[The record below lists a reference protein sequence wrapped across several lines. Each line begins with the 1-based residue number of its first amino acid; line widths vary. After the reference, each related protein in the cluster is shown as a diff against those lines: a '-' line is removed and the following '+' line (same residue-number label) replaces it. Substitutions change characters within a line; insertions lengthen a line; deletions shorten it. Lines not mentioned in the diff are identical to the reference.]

1 MRVAT
6 FYDLLGI
13 PMRAGISPLVSLPL
27 QLLSI
32 AKRATAKCLKI
43 RVQSKLPK
51 APVSTMHLALTYS
64 MSRFFAYA
72 RVSSS
77 EQTTDNQLREISAA
91 GFSMQVKATED
102 MPRLGAN
109 QPGKK
114 KSAKRVK
121 AKKT

>member
-1 MRVAT
+1 
-6 FYDLLGI
+6 
-13 PMRAGISPLVSLPL
+13 
-27 QLLSI
+27 
-32 AKRATAKCLKI
+32 
-43 RVQSKLPK
+43 
-51 APVSTMHLALTYS
+51 MHLALTYS